1 MIFKM
6 ERHIYYKDRK
16 RNHTHMNVE
25 IMGLKKNLKVNKS
38 QKCNVIKRFAGDME
52 EKEYRV
58 S

>member
-1 MIFKM
+1 
-6 ERHIYYKDRK
+6 
-16 RNHTHMNVE
+16 MNVE

-38 QKCNVIKRFAGDME
+38 QKCNVIKKFAGDME